1 MSHFKTAFRMLFFMS
16 LLTGLI
22 YPFAMTGVAQL
33 FFPQKAAGS
42 LQKKADQ
49 IVGSR
54 LLAQNFQSP
63 IYFWPRPSA
72 VDYKPLPSGGSN
84 LSQADERLAKRIEE
98 RREFLISQNGGG
110 SEPPADLL
118 FSSGSGLDPDI
129 SPEAATYQTSRIA
142 RARGFDPRAVQQLV
156 SRLSQGRQY
165 GILGEP
171 RVNVLQLNLGLD
183 AMVHRGQ

>member
-1 MSHFKTAFRMLFFMS
+1 MGHFKIAFRMLLLMS

-22 YPFAMTGVAQL
+22 YPFAMTGVAEL

-49 IVGSR
+49 VVGSK

-84 LSQADERLAKRIEE
+84 LAQGDERLAKRVEE
-98 RREFLISQNGGG
+98 RREFLITQHGSG

-129 SPEAATYQTSRIA
+129 SPEAAMYQTSRIA
-142 RARGFDPRAVQQLV
+142 RARGFEPRAVQQLV

-171 RVNVLQLNLGLD
+171 RVNVLQLNLDLD
-183 AMVHRGQ
+183 KMAHGAQ